1 MFNCRNNLTFK
12 AFLPFLPLKLGRG
25 DLAMES
31 LGTGAQGGGKGGDAR
46 GGARFFFAFCPFSF
60 YPFCPFCLLLF
71 LPFLPFT
78 SRYRPR
84 K

>member
-12 AFLPFLPLKLGRG
+12 PFLPFTLKLGLGGPSDGIARNGGARGQGEGAQGGKVLFSFLPFLLLLFLPFLP
-25 DLAMES
+25 
-31 LGTGAQGGGKGGDAR
+31 
-46 GGARFFFAFCPFSF
+46 
-60 YPFCPFCLLLF
+60 LLF

>member
-31 LGTGAQGGGKGGDAR
+31 LGTGAQGGGQEGG
-46 GGARFFFAFCPFSF
+46 GGESKVLFS
-60 YPFCPFCLLLF
+60 F
-71 LPFLPFT
+71 LPFLLFSFLPF
-78 SRYRPR
+78 
-84 K
+84 

>member
-31 LGTGAQGGGKGGDAR
+31 LGTGAQGGGSKVL
-46 GGARFFFAFCPFSF
+46 FS
-60 YPFCPFCLLLF
+60 F
-71 LPFLPFT
+71 LPF
-78 SRYRPR
+78 
-84 K
+84 

>member
-12 AFLPFLPLKLGRG
+12 AFLPFLPLKLGLG

-31 LGTGAQGGGKGGDAR
+31 LGTGAQGGGETQGGKVL
-46 GGARFFFAFCPFSF
+46 FSF
-60 YPFCPFCLLLF
+60 LPFLLLLFFPFLLLLF

>member
-31 LGTGAQGGGKGGDAR
+31 LGTGAQGGGQEGGESKVL
-46 GGARFFFAFCPFSF
+46 FS
-60 YPFCPFCLLLF
+60 F
-71 LPFLPFT
+71 LPFLLFSFLPF
-78 SRYRPR
+78 
-84 K
+84 

>member
-12 AFLPFLPLKLGRG
+12 AFCPFSLKLG
-25 DLAMES
+25 
-31 LGTGAQGGGKGGDAR
+31 LGGPSDGIAR
-46 GGARFFFAFCPFSF
+46 NGGARGQGGKREGKVLFSFCPFSLYF
-60 YPFCPFCLLLF
+60 FSL
-71 LPFLPFT
+71 LPFT